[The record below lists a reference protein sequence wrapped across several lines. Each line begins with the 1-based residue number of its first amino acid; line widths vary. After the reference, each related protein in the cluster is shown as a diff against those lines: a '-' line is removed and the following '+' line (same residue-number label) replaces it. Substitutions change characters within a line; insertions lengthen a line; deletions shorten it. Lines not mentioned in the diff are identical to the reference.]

1 MEEDSEVVEDVFKE
15 AEFREAGVTGPEDG
29 DLVKEVAIAEV
40 EVGTG
45 LIMTIMIAAAS

>member
-15 AEFREAGVTGPEDG
+15 AESREAGVTGREGG
-29 DLVKEVAIAEV
+29 DLVKEVAVAE
-40 EVGTG
+40 EVVGIG

>member
-15 AEFREAGVTGPEDG
+15 AEFREAGVTGREGG
-29 DLVKEVAIAEV
+29 DLVKEV
-40 EVGTG
+40 EVGIG

>member
-29 DLVKEVAIAEV
+29 DLVKEVAEG
-40 EVGTG
+40 EVGIG
-45 LIMTIMIAAAS
+45 LIVTIMMAAAS